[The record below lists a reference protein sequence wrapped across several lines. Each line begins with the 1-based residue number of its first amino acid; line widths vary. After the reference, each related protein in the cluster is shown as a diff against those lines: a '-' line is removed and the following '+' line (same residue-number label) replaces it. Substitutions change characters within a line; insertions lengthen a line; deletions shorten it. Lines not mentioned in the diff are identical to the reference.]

1 MDIQVRNNSQIV
13 VKLFPSNLP
22 KRRGKG
28 TYSKL
33 TIDLMNSKLQKN
45 FFPYFDLMRV
55 DYKNEKQV
63 LETGKEY
70 LSDLLEK
77 GETESNTIR
86 NEKSILA
93 SWLVFN
99 YSMNPKRVEL
109 ELSEIKIPEMKTD
122 KTEKAKEYDFL
133 SSSLEGLKNKKHKL
147 IIQFAYYSASRVSEL
162 LSIRLKD
169 KSVSRDN
176 KEIHFTVI
184 GKGNKER
191 VLRCS
196 VEMYESIL
204 KEFNSESKD
213 NKNKFLFWNPK
224 SKSGK
229 FSRQFIYLLTKQV
242 GNYTPHQLRHSRAT
256 DLVENGTPI
265 NEVSELL
272 GHASVNTTQ
281 KFYLHNKIK
290 SETLQRKVL

>member
-1 MDIQVRNNSQIV
+1 MDIQVRKNSQIV

-70 LSDLLEK
+70 LSNLLEK

-196 VEMYESIL
+196 IEMYESIL

>member
-70 LSDLLEK
+70 LSNLLEK

-99 YSMNPKRVEL
+99 YSVNPGRVEL

-196 VEMYESIL
+196 IEMYESIL

>member
-70 LSDLLEK
+70 LSNLLEK

>member
-70 LSDLLEK
+70 LSNLLEK

-196 VEMYESIL
+196 IEMYESIL

>member
-45 FFPYFDLMRV
+45 FFPYLMRV

-70 LSDLLEK
+70 LSNLLEK

-184 GKGNKER
+184 GKGDKER

-265 NEVSELL
+265 N
-272 GHASVNTTQ
+272 VNTTQ

>member
-1 MDIQVRNNSQIV
+1 
-13 VKLFPSNLP
+13 
-22 KRRGKG
+22 
-28 TYSKL
+28 
-33 TIDLMNSKLQKN
+33 MNSKLQKN

-70 LSDLLEK
+70 LSNLLEK

-196 VEMYESIL
+196 IEMYESIL

>member
-70 LSDLLEK
+70 LSNLLEK

-191 VLRCS
+191 LLRCS
-196 VEMYESIL
+196 IEMYESIL

>member
-70 LSDLLEK
+70 LSNLLEK
-77 GETESNTIR
+77 GEIESNTIR

-196 VEMYESIL
+196 IEMYESIL